1 MKQQITTKEASDMIA
16 GAKANWSADLLDTT
30 PVLLTEA
37 LNRLDA
43 AEVAEQINE
52 WRGPGS
58 AWEVFEEIV
67 RGIL

>member
-30 PVLLTEA
+30 PEELEKA

-43 AEVAEQINE
+43 GEVAEQINE
-52 WRGPGS
+52 WQGSGS
-58 AWEVFEEIV
+58 AWEIFEEIV